1 MRTKGNTNDEE
12 KVSIIIK
19 YIEITLGSIEY
30 EIDIDFNLILN
41 DVREKNTR
49 YFRII
54 WYTYWKQS
62 KSKYNFSI

>member
-41 DVREKNTR
+41 DVREINTR
-49 YFRII
+49 YFRLI
-54 WYTYWKQS
+54 W
-62 KSKYNFSI
+62 